1 MLVIV
6 AGGRPTSSLEEDRR
20 TKELQHTPKK
30 KTYSNTEDSH
40 NPSKVTMA
48 DEKLAIYCAVTA
60 QNGARTP
67 ISIDTDLTP
76 TQLRKEVS
84 DATKIPLDT
93 LRLIFRGRM
102 IQDNDESKVVDE
114 YKLDKECVLH
124 CMGAPA
130 ASGASASTS
139 APPSAAAAVPMSTT
153 AGSSV
158 SVPAASAP
166 TAPPLTSTATA
177 TDPLKTALDTIRS
190 NNPPATYLT
199 AVQTLEKALTNIMT
213 HPLEE
218 KYRKVKQQ
226 NPAFRKRLGG
236 LIGGDAAMLAA
247 GFLTEMSNGE
257 QVYMMHASPQAW
269 PKLVASK
276 TTIETAIQQARAGAA
291 PPVMPMGGAAG
302 GMAMPGMGGMAAP
315 GGMPGM
321 EGMGMPGGAAGMN
334 PSMQNAMADMMS
346 NPEAL
351 QSMLQVSTK

>member
-1 MLVIV
+1 
-6 AGGRPTSSLEEDRR
+6 
-20 TKELQHTPKK
+20 
-30 KTYSNTEDSH
+30 
-40 NPSKVTMA
+40 MA
-48 DEKLAIYCAVTA
+48 DEKLAVFCAVTA

-67 ISIDTDLTP
+67 LSIDKDLTP

-84 DATKIPLDT
+84 DATKIPLDS

-102 IQDNDESKVVDE
+102 IADNDESKVIDE

-124 CMGAPA
+124 CMGKPA
-130 ASGASASTS
+130 GSDASASAS
-139 APPSAAAAVPMSTT
+139 AVPSTAAAVPMSTT

-158 SVPAASAP
+158 SVPTGTAASAP
-166 TAPPLTSTATA
+166 TAPPHMSTAA
-177 TDPLKTALDTIRS
+177 DPLKTALDMIRS

-199 AVQTLEKALTNIMT
+199 AVLTLEKALTNIMT

-236 LIGGDAAMLAA
+236 LVGGDAAMLAA
-247 GFLTEMSNGE
+247 GFITEMSEGE

-276 TTIETAIQQARAGAA
+276 TIIETAIQQARAGTA
-291 PPVMPMGGAAG
+291 PVMPMGGGGGAAG
-302 GMAMPGMGGMAAP
+302 GGMANMPGMGGMGMPA
-315 GGMPGM
+315 GMPGM
-321 EGMGMPGGAAGMN
+321 GGMGMPGGGAAGMN
-334 PSMQNAMADMMS
+334 PQMQNAMADMMS

-351 QSMLQVSTK
+351 QSMLQASTV

>member
-1 MLVIV
+1 
-6 AGGRPTSSLEEDRR
+6 
-20 TKELQHTPKK
+20 
-30 KTYSNTEDSH
+30 
-40 NPSKVTMA
+40 MA
-48 DEKLAIYCAVTA
+48 DEKLAVYCAVTA

-67 ISIDTDLTP
+67 LSIDKDLTP

-84 DATKIPLDT
+84 DATRIPLDS

-102 IQDNDESKVVDE
+102 IQDNDETSVVDE
-114 YKLDKECVLH
+114 YKLDQECVLH

-130 ASGASASTS
+130 ASGASVSANDSAMPST
-139 APPSAAAAVPMSTT
+139 AAAVPMSTT

-158 SVPAASAP
+158 SVPAVAAA
-166 TAPPLTSTATA
+166 TAPPPTSTAV
-177 TDPLKTALDTIRS
+177 DPLKTALDMLRS

-199 AVQTLEKALTNIMT
+199 AVQTLEKALTNIMA

-236 LIGGDAAMLAA
+236 LVGGDAAMLAA
-247 GFLTEMSNGE
+247 GFVTEMSEGE

-276 TTIETAIQQARAGAA
+276 TTIETAIQQARAAA
-291 PPVMPMGGAAG
+291 AAPVMPMGGGGPAA
-302 GMAMPGMGGMAAP
+302 A

-321 EGMGMPGGAAGMN
+321 AGSGMPSGMPGMGGMGMPGGAAGMN
-334 PSMQNAMADMMS
+334 PQMQNAMADMMS

-351 QSMLQVSTK
+351 QTMLQVSTKWK

>member
-1 MLVIV
+1 
-6 AGGRPTSSLEEDRR
+6 
-20 TKELQHTPKK
+20 
-30 KTYSNTEDSH
+30 
-40 NPSKVTMA
+40 MA
-48 DEKLAIYCAVTA
+48 DEKLAVYCAVTS

-67 ISIDTDLTP
+67 LSIDKDLTP

-84 DATKIPLDT
+84 DATKIPLDS

-102 IQDNDESKVVDE
+102 IQDNEESKVVDE

-124 CMGAPA
+124 CMGSPVE
-130 ASGASASTS
+130 ASGGEIASAT
-139 APPSAAAAVPMSTT
+139 PTTAAAAVPMSTT

-158 SVPAASAP
+158 SVPTTGTAP
-166 TAPPLTSTATA
+166 STAAPPLTSTATT

-190 NNPPATYLT
+190 NNPPAIYLT
-199 AVQTLEKALTNIMT
+199 AVQTLEKALSNIMT

-236 LIGGDAAMLAA
+236 LVGGDAAMLAA
-247 GFLTEMSNGE
+247 GFITEMSNGE

-276 TTIETAIQQARAGAA
+276 TTIELAIQQARAVGAVA
-291 PPVMPMGGAAG
+291 PVQ
-302 GMAMPGMGGMAAP
+302 MPGMGGMGG
-315 GGMPGM
+315 GGMAGM
-321 EGMGMPGGAAGMN
+321 PAGMGGMGMPGGAGGAAGMN
-334 PSMQNAMADMMS
+334 MNPQMQNAMADMMA

-351 QSMLQVSTK
+351 SSMLQVRSLSLWNYSTVEVFGLA

>member
-1 MLVIV
+1 
-6 AGGRPTSSLEEDRR
+6 
-20 TKELQHTPKK
+20 
-30 KTYSNTEDSH
+30 
-40 NPSKVTMA
+40 MA
-48 DEKLAIYCAVTA
+48 DEKLAVYCAVTA

-67 ISIDTDLTP
+67 LSIDKDLTP

-102 IQDNDESKVVDE
+102 IQDNDEKKVVDE

-130 ASGASASTS
+130 VSGASDS
-139 APPSAAAAVPMSTT
+139 APPPTAAAVPMSTT

-158 SVPAASAP
+158 SVPTASVA
-166 TAPPLTSTATA
+166 TAPSLASTAAT
-177 TDPLKTALDTIRS
+177 TDPLKTALDMIRS
-190 NNPPATYLT
+190 NNPPATYMT

-236 LIGGDAAMLAA
+236 LVGGDAAMLAA
-247 GFLTEMSNGE
+247 GFITEMSNGE

-269 PKLVASK
+269 PKLVEAK
-276 TTIETAIQQARAGAA
+276 TTIETAIQQARAAAAA
-291 PPVMPMGGAAG
+291 PVVMPNMGG
-302 GMAMPGMGGMAAP
+302 MPGMGGMGAP
-315 GGMPGM
+315 GGGMPGM
-321 EGMGMPGGAAGMN
+321 GGMGMPGGGAAGMN
-334 PSMQNAMADMMS
+334 PQMQNAMADMMS

-351 QSMLQVSTK
+351 QSMLQASTCTSK